1 MSRRRRI
8 PASRCSR
15 CTHYRGAMCVL
26 EDLEPCAYCPTADA
40 MNERAKNI
48 FLSVVTAA
56 ALALTAL
63 FVWLLNATQ
72 PDTDQPEAP
81 APAAVSVTALLRE
94 RNAQQQAAA
103 DTLTDWQ
110 LLTLAIMYTES
121 RFRPDVVG
129 EAQDSGILQLRPCYV
144 REVNRVAG
152 TDYAPED
159 AFDPALAV
167 EIYETMQA
175 VKNPA
180 HDPDTALALHN
191 AGPGYRARV
200 LENLELIRR
209 YEAARK
215 LITTK

>member
-1 MSRRRRI
+1 MRYRRRI
-8 PASRCSR
+8 PASRCAT

-26 EDLEPCAYCPTADA
+26 EDLAPCSYSPTADA
-40 MNERAKNI
+40 LNERAKNI
-48 FLSVVTAA
+48 FLAVITATA
-56 ALALTAL
+56 IAFIALFIWLLTATQRD
-63 FVWLLNATQ
+63 TQ
-72 PDTDQPEAP
+72 PARPAP
-81 APAAVSVTALLRE
+81 APAQSVTALLRE
-94 RNAQQQAAA
+94 RNAAQQQAA

-110 LLTLAIMYTES
+110 MLTLAIMYTES
-121 RFRPDVVG
+121 RFDPDAVG
-129 EAQDSGILQLRPCYV
+129 SAQDSGILQLRPCYV

-167 EIYETMQA
+167 EIYEAMQA
-175 VKNPA
+175 AKNPA
-180 HDPDTALALHN
+180 HDTDTALALHN
-191 AGPGYRARV
+191 AGPGYRGRV